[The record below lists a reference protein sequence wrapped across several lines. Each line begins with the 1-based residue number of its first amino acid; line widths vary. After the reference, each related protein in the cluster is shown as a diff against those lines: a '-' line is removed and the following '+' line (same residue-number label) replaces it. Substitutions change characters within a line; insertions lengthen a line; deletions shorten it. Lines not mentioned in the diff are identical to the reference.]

1 MADVDS
7 RDFRLSKTVQP
18 RRYQISLDLDLE
30 NWTTVGREQIALFT
44 AEPIREIV
52 LHADE
57 LDIKSARINLA
68 NSLQSVTYQEESQTA
83 TLRFAEEIPP
93 GSHSLEI
100 EWDGRIREAL
110 RGLYRSTHGG
120 ARYAATQ
127 FEATDARRAFP
138 CFDEPEFKARFALEL
153 THEAGLAAIANG
165 AVEQTEVIG
174 PDRVCTTFT
183 ETPPISTYLVAFTVG
198 PYESTE
204 EARTPTG
211 IPVRVWLPSGLGHQG
226 VYARDAH
233 VRSVEWLA
241 NYTGIPYPYGKLDG
255 IGLADFEAGAMENPG
270 AITYRT
276 TLLAADPATAATG
289 AYKRIYSVVSHEL
302 THMWW
307 GDLVTMAWWNDLWL
321 NESFA
326 SHVGEK
332 ATDALNPKWG
342 YRLDIVAQ
350 ATAAFNLDQLLST
363 HPISMEVLNADQA
376 SERFDAITYQ
386 KGMAVLRMIE
396 SFIGEQAFQEGV
408 HIYLTRHAESN
419 ATADDFWHA
428 LD

>member
-1 MADVDS
+1 
-7 RDFRLSKTVQP
+7 
-18 RRYQISLDLDLE
+18 
-30 NWTTVGREQIALFT
+30 
-44 AEPIREIV
+44 
-52 LHADE
+52 
-57 LDIKSARINLA
+57 
-68 NSLQSVTYQEESQTA
+68 
-83 TLRFAEEIPP
+83 
-93 GSHSLEI
+93 
-100 EWDGRIREAL
+100 
-110 RGLYRSTHGG
+110 
-120 ARYAATQ
+120 
-127 FEATDARRAFP
+127 
-138 CFDEPEFKARFALEL
+138 
-153 THEAGLAAIANG
+153 
-165 AVEQTEVIG
+165 
-174 PDRVCTTFT
+174 
-183 ETPPISTYLVAFTVG
+183 
-198 PYESTE
+198 
-204 EARTPTG
+204 
-211 IPVRVWLPSGLGHQG
+211 
-226 VYARDAH
+226 
-233 VRSVEWLA
+233 
-241 NYTGIPYPYGKLDG
+241 
-255 IGLADFEAGAMENPG
+255 MENPG

-332 ATDALNPKWG
+332 ATDALNPEWG
-342 YRLDIVAQ
+342 YRRDIVAQ

-428 LD
+428 LDEASKRDVYGIANAWIREPGHPLVRVS